1 MKFVEFKGV
10 QLRYATYGQAKNE
23 AIVLLHGYLESLEI
37 WDGFTKILSEHFYVV
52 SLDIPGHGES
62 GIYSAV
68 HRMDELAESVSV
80 VCKELKLKKV
90 HIVGH
95 SMGGYVALAFRE
107 NYHHMV
113 MTCSLFHSTC
123 YPDTKEKRDNRNREI
138 QLVKNGKKDLIVNT
152 NIPRAFADD
161 NVNSLSKE
169 IEKAISIALETPDD
183 GICAILNGMKRR
195 PDRCKLMYDDK
206 IPLLIIAGKKDNYIP
221 YEVMEKIK
229 QIGTNVEVQTLE
241 NSGHMGFIEEPEES
255 FRILSAFFQKHRPQ

>member
-1 MKFVEFKGV
+1 MDFVEFKGV
-10 QLRYATYGQAKNE
+10 QLRYTTYGSNQNE

-37 WDGFTKILSEHFYVV
+37 WGEFAEILSEHFYVV
-52 SLDIPGHGES
+52 SLDISGHGKS

-107 NYHHMV
+107 KYHYMV
-113 MTCSLFHSTC
+113 TTCSLFHSTC
-123 YPDTKEKRDNRNREI
+123 YPDTKEKRENRNREI
-138 QLVKNGKKDLIVNT
+138 QLVKNGKKELIVNT

-161 NVNSLSKE
+161 NVNSLSNE
-169 IEKAISIALETPDD
+169 IDKAKAIALATPDD

-195 PDRCKLMYDDK
+195 PDRCNLMYDDK

-255 FRILSAFFQKHRPQ
+255 FRILSAFFQKHKPR